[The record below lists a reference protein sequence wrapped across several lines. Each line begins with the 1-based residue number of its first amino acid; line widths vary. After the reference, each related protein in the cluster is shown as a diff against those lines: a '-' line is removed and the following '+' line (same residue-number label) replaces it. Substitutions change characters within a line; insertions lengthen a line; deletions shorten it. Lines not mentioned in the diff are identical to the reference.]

1 MKEKK
6 RKEKKMTGLTV
17 RKEGR
22 GWERIVKSRNLREI
36 ELTMVVVVSW

>member
-17 RKEGR
+17 RKGR
-22 GWERIVKSRNLREI
+22 GWESIVKSRNAKEI
-36 ELTMVVVVSW
+36 ELTMVVIVSW